1 MYPLFLPF
9 SFRGG
14 FPDDVISMAR
24 LLQFKTSLFICSVRF
39 NFFVALLDITLSAHV
54 TPRHIIKIKIIIII
68 IIIITM
74 ITKIIIMIMILKR
87 GGDLVVE

>member
-1 MYPLFLPF
+1 MYPLFLPC

-68 IIIITM
+68 IIITM
-74 ITKIIIMIMILKR
+74 ITKIVIMIMILKR

>member
-68 IIIITM
+68 IITM

>member
-24 LLQFKTSLFICSVRF
+24 LLQFKTSLFICSVHF
-39 NFFVALLDITLSAHV
+39 NFFVALLDITLSAHI
-54 TPRHIIKIKIIIII
+54 TPRHVIKIKIIIII
-68 IIIITM
+68 IIRM
-74 ITKIIIMIMILKR
+74 ITKIVIMIMIIKR
-87 GGDLVVE
+87 GGHLVVD

>member
-68 IIIITM
+68 IIITM
-74 ITKIIIMIMILKR
+74 ITKIVIMIMILKR